1 MKGNKNRWWIMMRN
15 FVIVTHYYI
24 IRMGGANSRHWREM
38 YTKIWQENLKESDD
52 MDGENVNGRI
62 ILN

>member
-1 MKGNKNRWWIMMRN
+1 MRN

-62 ILN
+62 MLN